1 VRISKGSRLIRTVD
15 EWFLFAP
22 PKGHAEQWRDYRSAK
37 ELARYW
43 TMRTNA
49 DAGEPLKRML
59 LPVFGEVHLESA
71 VAECEIKIDRF
82 RGTHPNR
89 DLVIT
94 ARAREGTLCIHIEAK
109 ADEPF
114 ADLIGPYYDEGKLRA
129 NSKIPSRIDGLIG
142 NVFGGTLSADRRR
155 LRYQLLHASYAAC
168 LDAER
173 SGAKAAI
180 FVVHEFRSLLSNQ
193 TKMESNGRDWSAFLS
208 HFPEL
213 RSLKFV
219 DGNLYGPVIL
229 PPKAAGPRVPL
240 YFGNGA
246 LTFIDRH
253 CFLAAFALP
262 SPIVAIPNNP
272 KHLAASDEAER
283 LVSAARVDDDS
294 AFELKLRPERLVEF
308 IGQEKAKEQLA
319 IALEAAKSRGEALDH
334 VLLFGPPGLGK
345 TTLATI
351 IANELGVGFQQT
363 SGPALQIQGDL
374 TAILTNL
381 RERQVLFLDEIHR
394 LQPVLE
400 EKLYTA
406 LEDYKLDIIIGQGPA
421 ARTHVMEIRPFTFVA
436 ATTRPGLLSSPLR
449 SRFGILLR
457 LEFYTDDELRFVV
470 ERSAEVMGVPIDRD
484 GAAEIAM
491 RSRGTPRIA
500 NRLLRRVRD
509 YAQVRAAGVI
519 DRKTAQAA
527 LALLEVDAHGF
538 DELDR
543 RLLRTIIEKYDGGPV
558 GLNTLAAALA
568 EEQDALEEVYEPFLI
583 QIGFLDR
590 TPRGRVATRLA
601 YEHLGIEMPRKYG
614 LF

>member
-1 VRISKGSRLIRTVD
+1 
-15 EWFLFAP
+15 
-22 PKGHAEQWRDYRSAK
+22 
-37 ELARYW
+37 
-43 TMRTNA
+43 M
-49 DAGEPLKRML
+49 
-59 LPVFGEVHLESA
+59 
-71 VAECEIKIDRF
+71 
-82 RGTHPNR
+82 
-89 DLVIT
+89 
-94 ARAREGTLCIHIEAK
+94 
-109 ADEPF
+109 
-114 ADLIGPYYDEGKLRA
+114 
-129 NSKIPSRIDGLIG
+129 
-142 NVFGGTLSADRRR
+142 
-155 LRYQLLHASYAAC
+155 
-168 LDAER
+168 
-173 SGAKAAI
+173 
-180 FVVHEFRSLLSNQ
+180 
-193 TKMESNGRDWSAFLS
+193 
-208 HFPEL
+208 
-213 RSLKFV
+213 
-219 DGNLYGPVIL
+219 
-229 PPKAAGPRVPL
+229 
-240 YFGNGA
+240 
-246 LTFIDRH
+246 
-253 CFLAAFALP
+253 FALP
-262 SPIVAIPNNP
+262 SPIMDIPANKTKLDPNDT
-272 KHLAASDEAER
+272 SSEAER
-283 LVSAARVDDDS
+283 LVSAGRVEEDA
-294 AFELKLRPERLVEF
+294 AFELKLRPTRLREF
-308 IGQEKAKEQLA
+308 VGQEKAKEQLA

-351 IANELGVGFQQT
+351 IANELEVGYQQT

-406 LEDYKLDIIIGQGPA
+406 LEDYKLDIMIGQGPA
-421 ARTHVMEIRPFTFVA
+421 ARTHVMDIKPFTFVA

-470 ERSAEVMGVPIDRD
+470 KRSAEVMGVPIDTD

-509 YAQVRAAGVI
+509 YAQVRAQGVI
-519 DRKTAQAA
+519 DRPVAQAA
-527 LALLEVDAHGF
+527 LAMLEVDAHGF

-601 YEHLGIEMPRKYG
+601 YQHLGIEMPRKLS